1 MVMLVKESLVVGR
14 AVQVMEH
21 GHIMVLRWIV
31 VILLDLLDVLD
42 SSLDQ

>member
-1 MVMLVKESLVVGR
+1 MIVLVKESLVVGR
-14 AVQVMEH
+14 TVQLMEH
-21 GHIMVLRWIV
+21 GHIMVQWWIV